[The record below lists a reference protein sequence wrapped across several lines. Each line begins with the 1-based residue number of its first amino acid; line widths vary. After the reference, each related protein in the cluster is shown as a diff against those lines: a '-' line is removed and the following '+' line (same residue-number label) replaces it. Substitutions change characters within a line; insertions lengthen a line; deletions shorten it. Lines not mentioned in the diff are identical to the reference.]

1 MLLLS
6 TDGLHDSVDK
16 ETIGA
21 IIRSHEDDLS
31 ATCHALIEKALESGS
46 EDNVRVVIACQH

>member
-21 IIRSHEDDLS
+21 IVRSHEDDLS
-31 ATCHALIEKALESGS
+31 AACDLLIEKALESWS
-46 EDNVRVVIACQH
+46 EDNVTVVIACQH